1 MPTRLPAGPYRT
13 VTLNDGVSVPF
24 YVIPFDKVGVCEA
37 PETRRRLVESVAQ
50 GVYTDVFVFSHGWN
64 TDWQSAIQVY
74 ERFLAGFMQLRRTY
88 NLKVP
93 GAYRPVLVG
102 IFWPSAALVFGE
114 AEVGP
119 VMSSVAPMGVEAD
132 PSASDW
138 AVNIEHQAL
147 RDLAQQLKR
156 SQVQRFY
163 ELMQKESLDPQ
174 ESLELAK
181 IVRVFYRTVD
191 DETHQSKRLSAT
203 KIVQQ
208 WQDVER
214 DEAAQTTPG
223 VAPAGA
229 QAIEFGQLAQRL
241 DPRNALRVLTIYQM
255 KDRAG
260 VVGGFGVGPLLRE
273 LLEVKDLKLH
283 LIGHS
288 FGCKVMLAAVATGGP
303 FPKQRQVDS
312 LLLLQPAVS
321 HLCFADKIDKVNR
334 PGAYRVVLERVR
346 KPILSTFST
355 QDTPLY
361 RLFHLALRRD
371 KDRGEAPPD
380 VSFAPMPGDFPDP
393 PNDFA
398 ALGGYGPRRAG
409 ETLIQI
415 KRVKEPYDLKG
426 TVPIYGVDG
435 TGVITSH
442 GDISNE
448 ATWWALYSLLT
459 AERA

>member
-1 MPTRLPAGPYRT
+1 LD
-13 VTLNDGVSVPF
+13 DGLSIPF
-24 YVIPFDKVGVCEA
+24 YVIPFDKAGVCEA
-37 PETRRRLVESVAQ
+37 PETRRRLVESIAE

-88 NLKVP
+88 NLKIP
-93 GAYRPVLVG
+93 GTYRPVLVG

-119 VMSSVAPMGVEAD
+119 GMSAVAPIGMQAD
-132 PSASDW
+132 PGAMDR
-138 AVNIEHQAL
+138 AVTIDHQAL
-147 RDLAQQLKR
+147 RDLAQHLKR

-163 ELMQKESLDPQ
+163 ELMQKESLDKQ

-181 IVRVFYRTVD
+181 MVKVFYRTED
-191 DETHQSKRLSAT
+191 DEIYRRKRLTAA

-208 WQDVER
+208 WQEVEQ
-214 DEAAQTTPG
+214 DETLQT
-223 VAPAGA
+223 APAGA
-229 QAIEFGQLAQRL
+229 QAINFGQIAQRL

-260 VVGGFGVGPLLRE
+260 VVGGFGVGPLLRD
-273 LLEVKDLKLH
+273 LLEVKDIKLH

-303 FPKQRQVDS
+303 LPKQRQVDS
-312 LLLLQPAVS
+312 MLLLQPAVS
-321 HLCFADKIDKVNR
+321 HLCFADRIEGVNR

-355 QDTPLY
+355 QDTPLH

-380 VSFAPMPGDFPDP
+380 VSFAPMPGEFPEP
-393 PNDFA
+393 PGDFA

-409 ETLIQI
+409 ETLIHI
-415 KRVKEPYDLKG
+415 KKATEQYDLRSN
-426 TVPIYGVDG
+426 VPIYGVNG
-435 TGVITSH
+435 TGMITSH

-448 ATWWALYSLLT
+448 ATWWALYSLVT
-459 AERA
+459 AERT